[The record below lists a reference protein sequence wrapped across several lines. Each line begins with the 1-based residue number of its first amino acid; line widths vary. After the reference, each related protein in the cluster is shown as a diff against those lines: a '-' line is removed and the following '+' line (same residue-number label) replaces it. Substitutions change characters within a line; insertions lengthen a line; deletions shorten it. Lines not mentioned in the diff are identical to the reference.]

1 MEDCRLSSERSER
14 IETTRLKGSGTIPRF
29 FAFAVLAAATIF
41 IAVWLSSTPSALPV
55 ALILELLALALAVRS
70 LFVGAFLAGDGIL
83 VRGWFRDFRYG
94 PDDLTRV
101 DVVPYWKFLDPKD
114 PILSLLTFRPAS
126 GWVREVAATV
136 AWKDR
141 TLTHAAEIRRHLGL
155 AAVKPAKK

>member
-1 MEDCRLSSERSER
+1 MSSESSERVEPA
-14 IETTRLKGSGTIPRF
+14 RLTGSGVVPRV
-29 FAFAVLAAATIF
+29 FALAVLAAATIF
-41 IAVWLSSTPSALPV
+41 DAVWLTSAPSALPV

-70 LFVGAFLAGDGIL
+70 LFVGTFLAGDGIL

-94 PDDLTRV
+94 PGDLTRV
-101 DVVPYWKFLDPKD
+101 DVVPYWKFLDPTD
-114 PILSLLTFRPAS
+114 PILSLLTFRPTS

-155 AAVKPAKK
+155 AAVKPAKR